1 MCARTRSSHCIA
13 VLQCRTVVAWRVR
26 DLMSYAVP
34 RAQRL
39 GGCQSRQ
46 LPDLAQG
53 CKVTDPMAG
62 RTGPTYGGSGC
73 AMQMGDWAEHGD
85 GSAIDLVGETAGL
98 YCMKRL

>member
-1 MCARTRSSHCIA
+1 MCARARSSHCIA

-53 CKVTDPMAG
+53 CKVTDPIAG
-62 RTGPTYGGSGC
+62 R
-73 AMQMGDWAEHGD
+73 
-85 GSAIDLVGETAGL
+85 AGL
-98 YCMKRL
+98 AIAGRSVPCDGGTERNPATDRPPI